1 MKVALDTNAYSDFLR
16 GAPDRVVVVRK
27 ARRLYLP
34 LFVLGELRAG
44 FAAGNRNDENLAIL
58 KRFLKSP
65 RVTILFPDEETTH
78 HYASLFLLLKKAGKP
93 IPGNDLWIAALA
105 VQHNLPLCT
114 SDAHFDHVPGLIRC

>member
-27 ARRLYLP
+27 ARRIYLP

-78 HYASLFLLLKKAGKP
+78 HYASLFVLLKKAGKP

-114 SDAHFDHVPGLIRC
+114 SDVHFDHVPGLIRC

>member
-1 MKVALDTNAYSDFLR
+1 MKVALDTKAYSDFLR

-27 ARRLYLP
+27 ARRIYLP

-44 FAAGNRNDENLAIL
+44 FVAGNRNDENLAIL

-65 RVTILFPDEETTH
+65 RVTILFPDEQTTQC
-78 HYASLFLLLKKAGKP
+78 YAALFVQLKEAGKP
-93 IPGNDLWIAALA
+93 IPVNDLWIAALS
-105 VQHNLPLCT
+105 VQHSLTLCT